1 MTIYFILLAVQ
12 VHLYCL
18 TFFTPIEAE
27 LNVFQYNFKMSTV
40 KKSYQEANPVKEYC
54 IKHSTPLHPVQIKLM
69 EHTLQHPRVVT
80 ELKSNFILNNLFQA
94 RMLGA
99 PEVISL
105 NGLLIKSLGAKKV
118 LDIGVFTGASTLAAA
133 LALPDGKGRVK
144 YKYYP

>member
-1 MTIYFILLAVQ
+1 MQ

-40 KKSYQEANPVKEYC
+40 KKSYQEADPVKEYC

-69 EHTLQHPRVVT
+69 EHTLQHPRVVA
-80 ELKSNFILNNLFQA
+80 ELKSNIILNNWFQA

-133 LALPDGKGRVK
+133 LALPDGKG
-144 YKYYP
+144 

>member
-1 MTIYFILLAVQ
+1 MQ

-40 KKSYQEANPVKEYC
+40 KKSYQEADPVKEYC

-80 ELKSNFILNNLFQA
+80 ELKSNIIFNNWFQA

-133 LALPDGKGRVK
+133 LALPDGKG
-144 YKYYP
+144 

>member
-1 MTIYFILLAVQ
+1 MQ

-40 KKSYQEANPVKEYC
+40 KKSYQEADPVKEYC

-69 EHTLQHPRVVT
+69 EHTLQHPRGVT
-80 ELKSNFILNNLFQA
+80 ELKSNFILNNWFQA

-133 LALPDGKGRVK
+133 LALPDGKG
-144 YKYYP
+144 